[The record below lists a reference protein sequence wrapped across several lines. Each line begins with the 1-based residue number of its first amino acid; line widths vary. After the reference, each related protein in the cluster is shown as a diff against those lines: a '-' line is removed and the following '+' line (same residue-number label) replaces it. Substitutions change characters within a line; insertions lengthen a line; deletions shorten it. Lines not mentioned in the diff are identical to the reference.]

1 MPRLL
6 DLPCFELLCDLLTL
20 DGEDADVSRVLRGHL
35 MTQVLDTLQLSNINV
50 FIKLVE

>member
-1 MPRLL
+1 VPRLL

-35 MTQVLDTLQLSNINV
+35 MTQVRDTPSHLISK
-50 FIKLVE
+50 F